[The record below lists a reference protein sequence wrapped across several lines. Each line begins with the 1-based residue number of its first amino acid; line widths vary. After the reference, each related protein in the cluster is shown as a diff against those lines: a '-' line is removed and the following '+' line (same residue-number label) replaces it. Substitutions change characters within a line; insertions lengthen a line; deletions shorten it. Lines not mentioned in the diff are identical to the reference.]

1 MDAMPAPHAKEIKLI
16 QQAGF
21 KPGFVA
27 SGAMGKKTQR
37 KSDTLAKLKLA
48 KSPVKKN
55 RHFHEVKMSQIPRKE
70 KLSLIL
76 FLLNILGAIK

>member
-1 MDAMPAPHAKEIKLI
+1 MPAPHAKEIKLI

-48 KSPVKKN
+48 KTPANKN
-55 RHFHEVKMSQIPRKE
+55 RHFHEVKISKRTPQKKATFLRKQ
-70 KLSLIL
+70 KLAKSNAL
-76 FLLNILGAIK
+76 FT